1 MCNVFYNI
9 YIYIHTHRHR
19 YIHIYIYIYTRI
31 NMSSFVLVYF
41 WLSGYSY
48 GDVSILKAVPSL
60 ISKHRIKPWFNS
72 GPVCFGSYKR
82 GGIIRQIQSMSL
94 LTIVW
99 FAWFNIHP
107 HVFPTVVWETHHFS
121 MWCYHLRSL
130 KNHKLWENQGFKEMV
145 TMTEVPCFAILY
157 LDLLN
162 LFCYGQKVVFVHT
175 FILWHLRE
183 STGNSSI
190 SSPWY

>member
-1 MCNVFYNI
+1 MLKVVLSTVHVAQKKDAANEPGGWLNKRLVSTAASVQRLLQ
-9 YIYIHTHRHR
+9 YIYIHTHRHI
-19 YIHIYIYIYTRI
+19 YIYIYIYTRI

-121 MWCYHLRSL
+121 M
-130 KNHKLWENQGFKEMV
+130 
-145 TMTEVPCFAILY
+145 
-157 LDLLN
+157 
-162 LFCYGQKVVFVHT
+162 
-175 FILWHLRE
+175 
-183 STGNSSI
+183 
-190 SSPWY
+190 